1 MKNNIFTYITVFFC
15 SVWILPS
22 THAQNKTT
30 MPQPGLSYVAGQDA
44 SGVPGVVSAP
54 KDEFTVT
61 PKKKKNEPQDEKNPN
76 VQAIQGETP
85 VATPFPIQVN
95 STTDSGTKDGAIELA
110 MDQALE
116 YQVRAMREERQR
128 QMPYLDRMYIKT
140 SITPLKVQRR
150 EEFLRSGAKDLP
162 DLIQRAKSVHT
173 QARAGYE
180 NINLYHRR
188 ILYAFR
194 KLFPE
199 ASISLNQREGVLSG
213 SAFTGRD
220 GKFSLR
226 QPIFNGGVLWN
237 TFLQEKSSLEAAK
250 KQYDKIISDLIFD
263 LSRAYFEYQRTRQTL
278 EEHESVVAEMKKY
291 ADMSE
296 EKFRMNLIA
305 EIEHLN
311 VQSLYSQMQFDL
323 ENAKQD
329 FEISKL
335 DIQRF
340 LDLSPDDTINLATT
354 YDLSM
359 ILDKTLATEPA
370 GSTALSEWEGV
381 ARLLG
386 EELTPELPKII
397 DLSYANRP
405 ELKVEAAKL
414 QVTRLGERIRWGEFL
429 PKAFLTWEAGKLG
442 EAYRGIYIYDG
453 YKDDPDLKREWRLML
468 ELNWNVAGN
477 KVSYTY
483 DKDKKAPSI
492 SQYLAGAGTQIR
504 KNNLNIGILDGLD
517 AYVNV
522 KQAEVDKLNQVV
534 ELEKAEKQVIQDVKQ
549 AFYDYQKSLIQVRS
563 TTKRAKWRERLRDLA
578 KHRLERKEVEISEY
592 IQAEADLVRERGDL
606 HRTLKDYYSA
616 KSALNHAVGI
626 QDYLKLEGSH
636 GI

>member
-1 MKNNIFTYITVFFC
+1 
-15 SVWILPS
+15 
-22 THAQNKTT
+22 
-30 MPQPGLSYVAGQDA
+30 
-44 SGVPGVVSAP
+44 
-54 KDEFTVT
+54 
-61 PKKKKNEPQDEKNPN
+61 
-76 VQAIQGETP
+76 
-85 VATPFPIQVN
+85 
-95 STTDSGTKDGAIELA
+95 
-110 MDQALE
+110 
-116 YQVRAMREERQR
+116 
-128 QMPYLDRMYIKT
+128 MYIKI

-180 NINLYHRR
+180 SINLYHRR

-199 ASISLNQREGVLSG
+199 ASISINQREGVLSG

-405 ELKVEAAKL
+405 ELKVEAQL
-414 QVTRLGERIRWGEFL
+414 QVRTWGFSMG
-429 PKAFLTWEAGKLG
+429 W
-442 EAYRGIYIYDG
+442 
-453 YKDDPDLKREWRLML
+453 
-468 ELNWNVAGN
+468 
-477 KVSYTY
+477 
-483 DKDKKAPSI
+483 PS
-492 SQYLAGAGTQIR
+492 
-504 KNNLNIGILDGLD
+504 
-517 AYVNV
+517 
-522 KQAEVDKLNQVV
+522 
-534 ELEKAEKQVIQDVKQ
+534 
-549 AFYDYQKSLIQVRS
+549 
-563 TTKRAKWRERLRDLA
+563 
-578 KHRLERKEVEISEY
+578 
-592 IQAEADLVRERGDL
+592 
-606 HRTLKDYYSA
+606 
-616 KSALNHAVGI
+616 
-626 QDYLKLEGSH
+626 
-636 GI
+636 